1 MKIQVLTYS
10 KKHDSDGIVYNTFNR
25 PRSLDEFDINF
36 VDLGNREIWKSEND
50 SRKSTNVR
58 DDLISL
64 NTMVSSSGKSKF
76 IFMLPRNELFEYCY
90 SNAYGEYRKSTEL
103 KNMICDFKT
112 ILSMVYKPLAD
123 QTIVYEPTKTKV
135 GQKEIKGDF
144 YFGGYV
150 EKITESIDSAKI
162 TTIKH
167 KGIFITTLRLENT
180 EDIKSFIVKIGLA
193 DLKQQIPKW
202 VKEIKM
208 FDDQKQLDIIAK
220 NNQVIREA
228 NDKISDAM
236 TIIDKNN
243 EYKSILYT
251 SGDELVQV
259 VFEILEEMLGCDL
272 SNFKDEKK
280 EDFLFELDGK
290 VYIGEIKG
298 VNHNVKSENVSQL
311 EVHYQGYM
319 DDHQDVAID
328 NIKALLIMNHQ
339 KNKPLDSREKVHD
352 TQINLARRNGSLIVE
367 TNTLLK
373 LFERYKGG
381 LLSRQDCIDTLI
393 NSSGLLI
400 I

>member
-1 MKIQVLTYS
+1 MKIQVLKYNKQFDTAY
-10 KKHDSDGIVYNTFNR
+10 ITYNTLNT
-25 PRSLDEFDINF
+25 PQSLDEFDINF
-36 VDLGNREIWKSEND
+36 IDLNHDEIWHSRADSTKSI
-50 SRKSTNVR
+50 NVIN
-58 DDLISL
+58 DLISL
-64 NTMVSSSGKSKF
+64 ETMITASMKSK
-76 IFMLPRNELFEYCY
+76 IIIKLPKNKGFLYNMRY
-90 SNAYGEYRKSTEL
+90 SNKRIEL
-103 KNMICDFKT
+103 KDMIPDFT
-112 ILSMVYKPLAD
+112 LILSKLYALLKHERIL
-123 QTIVYEPTKTKV
+123 YEPTRTKI
-135 GQKEIKGDF
+135 KEREIKSDF
-144 YFGGYV
+144 HFDIDEGRLTESIGSNKATTIVV
-150 EKITESIDSAKI
+150 EKIIVTSLD
-162 TTIKH
+162 
-167 KGIFITTLRLENT
+167 LEN
-180 EDIKSFIVKIGLA
+180 DKDYIDFIEQIGLNEK
-193 DLKQQIPKW
+193 KQSVPEW
-202 VKEIKM
+202 FKEVKM

-311 EVHYQGYM
+311 DVHYQGYM
-319 DDHQDVAID
+319 DDHPDVTID

-339 KNKPLDSREKVHD
+339 KNKSLNIREKVHD
-352 TQINLARRNGSLIVE
+352 TQINLAKRNGSLIVE
-367 TNTLLK
+367 TDTLLK
-373 LFERYKGG
+373 LFERYKSG